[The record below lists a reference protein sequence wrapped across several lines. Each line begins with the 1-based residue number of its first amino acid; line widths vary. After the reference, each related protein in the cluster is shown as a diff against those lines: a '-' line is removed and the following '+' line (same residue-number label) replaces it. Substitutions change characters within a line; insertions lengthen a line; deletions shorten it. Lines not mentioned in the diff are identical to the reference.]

1 MRVKS
6 DKEKYTV
13 TSRAEI
19 THHMIDFE
27 ESLDF
32 TNWRTHPTQ
41 KKYRVI
47 FYKTAQEAAYFE
59 TLLVEH
65 RIVFERGEDETSYK
79 ARFLFAV
86 SKDDM
91 EVVKRLNNIT
101 IGRYRKKFIPNTY
114 FRLVLIAISLA
125 VLAIAIIG
133 AILNS

>member
-1 MRVKS
+1 
-6 DKEKYTV
+6 
-13 TSRAEI
+13 
-19 THHMIDFE
+19 MIDFE

-65 RIVFERGEDETSYK
+65 RIVFERGEDESSHK

-101 IGRYRKKFIPNTY
+101 IGRYRKKFIPNIY
-114 FRLVLIAISLA
+114 FRLVVIVISIT
-125 VLAIAIIG
+125 VLAIAILG